1 VTSEPSGAGGFLVL
15 EGLTKRFA
23 AHLAVDELSLSVPRG
38 DILALLGPCGSGK
51 TTTLRLLAG
60 FETPDAGRIRV
71 AGEEVT
77 DAAPAARRFGM
88 VFQHYALFPHL
99 DAGANVAFGL
109 EAQRIPAAERARRT
123 ADALA
128 KVELAGLER
137 RPVGALSG
145 GQQQRVALA
154 RAIAPEP
161 RVLLLDEPLSNLD
174 PALRERTRHELRT
187 LIRRIGITTIL
198 VTHEQEEA
206 FDLADHVAVLRAGRL
221 EQVGTPEALYQNPA
235 TAFVAGFIG
244 RMSAVPVRILA
255 QTERVARVLLPGSD
269 LVWEVD
275 HPETL
280 SGQYQLFIR
289 PEAVRLTPPGAGVTG
304 EVIERRFVGATALY
318 TIRLESDAQI
328 EVSAE
333 PSVAGLG
340 DRVGLEP
347 QGTGRHLF
355 PVGQG

>member
-1 VTSEPSGAGGFLVL
+1 VSGAREGADDFLVL
-15 EGLTKRFA
+15 DRLTKRFG
-23 AHLAVDELSLSVPRG
+23 AHLAVDGLSLSVPRG
-38 DILALLGPCGSGK
+38 DILALLGPSGSGK

-60 FETPDAGRIRV
+60 FDTPDAGRIRV
-71 AGEEVT
+71 DGEDVT
-77 DAAPAARRFGM
+77 DAASAARRFGM

-99 DAGANVAFGL
+99 DAGENVAFGL
-109 EAQRIPAAERARRT
+109 EAQGMPAAERRRRT
-123 ADALA
+123 AETLA

-174 PALRERTRHELRT
+174 PALRERTRRELSE

-221 EQVGTPEALYQNPA
+221 EQVGTPEALYQTPA
-235 TAFVAGFIG
+235 TPFVAGFIG
-244 RMSAVPVRILA
+244 RASVVPVRIVA
-255 QTERVARVLLPGSD
+255 QTERAVRVQLPGSD
-269 LVWEVD
+269 APWDVEHD
-275 HPETL
+275 AAL
-280 SGQYQLFIR
+280 SGSYQLFIR
-289 PEAVRLTPPGAGVTG
+289 PEAVRLSAPGNGVTG
-304 EVIERRFVGATALY
+304 EVVDRRFVGATALY
-318 TIRLESDAQI
+318 TVRVGPDAQI
-328 EVSAE
+328 EVSGDPAAAR
-333 PSVAGLG
+333 VG

-347 QGTGRHLF
+347 HGDGLHLF
-355 PVGQG
+355 SAAGR